1 MPINGEELIMQKPI
15 LSLVLGGIAASSL
28 IVLSACGQGA
38 DTKDDPTGDASDMAS
53 VTVQEGSELSDDGEE
68 IEAPGTEGATDA
80 TGGTVVP
87 AEDGMT
93 TEEEP
98 DEVLEAGSA
107 VEDTNY
113 DADAD
118 THVPSAPAYDDA
130 EVISEE
136 ASTQQATQAP
146 PVAVNS
152 DAGKIVLQDTEEN
165 ALRLVFYYNGD
176 TITGLSSYMEY
187 PSVEEAQLA
196 ASEIT
201 VGPEEQV
208 KAVRV
213 EGSCV
218 VTDQTPEAYAG
229 LTVSNLESEYP
240 QMVRV

>member
-1 MPINGEELIMQKPI
+1 MQINGEELIMQKPI

-38 DTKDDPTGDASDMAS
+38 DAKNGTTEDASDMAS
-53 VTVQEGSELSDDGEE
+53 VTVQEGSELTDDGEE
-68 IEAPGTEGATDA
+68 IETPSTEDATVGTVATD
-80 TGGTVVP
+80 GG
-87 AEDGMT
+87 GMT
-93 TEEEP
+93 AEEES
-98 DEVLEAGSA
+98 DEAPEAGSA

-113 DADAD
+113 DASTD
-118 THVPSAPAYDDA
+118 THVPTAPVYDDA
-130 EVISEE
+130 EALQEE
-136 ASTQQATQAP
+136 VASAQQATQAP
-146 PVAVNS
+146 PVAINS

-165 ALRLVFYYNGD
+165 ALRLVFYYSGD

-201 VGPEEQV
+201 VGTEEQV
-208 KAVRV
+208 QAVRV

-218 VTDQTPEAYAG
+218 VTDQTPDAYSG